1 MVTPPGLRPAAAE
14 VAPDEAEREEQALRA
29 RFEVASTEVQLD
41 DRPLT
46 LLRPANADALIS
58 EEDFVR
64 DERLPYWADLWPSA
78 VMLAR
83 HLASQEGAGRTLLD
97 LGCGLGLLSAA
108 AAGAG
113 YEVTSSDYY
122 EDALLFARLN
132 VLRHAGRAP
141 ATWHLDWRHLPD
153 PMPQFDTI
161 VASDV
166 MYEREYAVLIS
177 EILQRALAPG
187 GEAWLSDPG
196 RLAMGSFLI
205 ECARRGLDVERH
217 EERRFEEGAQ
227 KQLITIFRIVRVE

>member
-1 MVTPPGLRPAAAE
+1 MVSPTPPTDATEEEAR
-14 VAPDEAEREEQALRA
+14 DERALRA
-29 RFEVASTEVQLD
+29 RFDVATTEVALARRTV
-41 DRPLT
+41 T
-46 LLRPANADALIS
+46 LLRPADADVLIS
-58 EEDFVR
+58 EQDFAV

-83 HLASQEGAGRTLLD
+83 HLERQEGAGRTLLD

-108 AAGAG
+108 AAAAG

-132 VLRHAGRAP
+132 VLRHAGRPP

-153 PMPQFDTI
+153 EMPVFDTI

-177 EILQRALAPG
+177 GILERALSPT

-217 EERRFEEGAQ
+217 AEARFEEGAQ
-227 KQLITIFRIVRVE
+227 KQLITIFRIVRRA